1 MHKLRTST
9 PLYSERSTNTFDL
22 LMDDDVSEDDN
33 VINNNPIKVVKTQ
46 LKNNKKNQEQEKKIS
61 QKTSHNLNAIHN
73 NAVPEHVPNIV
84 TNTVTN
90 IVCTPNHV
98 SHAPNPVSHASVAEL
113 ATNVPDHLANSS
125 ESRSMPST
133 MVQNDSDSNATSLYV
148 PPNVSDSWSS
158 AQYNRRRKNNKYDR
172 YKDSDQY
179 DYNDDEIDRKDYPM
193 LDFYDPTKKMPG
205 DDLKL
210 NSSWNVWIHDND
222 NDDWS
227 LDSYTSIYTIDSIG
241 SMWRFLSV
249 FDNLDK
255 NVRQYYIMRNGITPI
270 WEDNNNKHGA
280 ICSIMIDNV
289 SKSNRIAQSKGDLG
303 VDAFSSICILVMNES
318 FVRRNQDI
326 NGLCYSIKSRSVLI
340 KLWVKDYESNKK
352 YGEKLPITILKS
364 FDSVISNMEGRGITI
379 GGKSRISVQTKQ
391 IKPNY

>member
-1 MHKLRTST
+1 MYKSRLSV
-9 PLYSERSTNTFDL
+9 PLYPEKTTNVFNL
-22 LMDDDVSEDDN
+22 LMDDDISDDN
-33 VINNNPIKVVKTQ
+33 DNNIAPKTIEKKQ
-46 LKNNKKNQEQEKKIS
+46 LKNNDGSPSSITKSTIKSITESDKHSFKHTNKTEKYPNKQLDRHSDRYSDRQSDKHSDKHPDRQSDKHFDRHFDRQSDRFHTNEI
-61 QKTSHNLNAIHN
+61 TLNDQ
-73 NAVPEHVPNIV
+73 
-84 TNTVTN
+84 
-90 IVCTPNHV
+90 
-98 SHAPNPVSHASVAEL
+98 L
-113 ATNVPDHLANSS
+113 
-125 ESRSMPST
+125 M
-133 MVQNDSDSNATSLYV
+133 NDQLVNDGSLYV
-148 PPNVSDSWSS
+148 PPTDSWSS
-158 AQYNRRRKNNKYDR
+158 SSYSKRRKNKFDKYRDDPHDR
-172 YKDSDQY
+172 N
-179 DYNDDEIDRKDYPM
+179 NDDDDTENDKKDYPV
-193 LDFYDPTKKMPG
+193 LAYYDPMKKMPG

-210 NSSWNVWIHDND
+210 NSSWNVWIHDNS

-227 LDSYTSIYTIDSIG
+227 LGSYTSIFTIDSIG

-289 SKSNRIAQSKGDLG
+289 SKSNKISKGDLG

-318 FVRRNQDI
+318 FVRKNQDI
-326 NGLCYSIKSRSVLI
+326 NGLCYSIKSRSALI
-340 KLWVKDYESNKK
+340 KLWVKDYELNKK

-364 FDSVISNMEGRGITI
+364 FDSAISNMEGRSAPI